1 MSKPRR
7 LRRGAGYGA
16 CADDAGFG
24 EAPQQALSRGPRRRE
39 SGKCVH
45 TCPACHYALPRKR
58 VHFQGTR
65 FLCIGARQRGKI
77 VVSSNTTI
85 VDKNTPPTCGC
96 RNRRRQRL

>member
-1 MSKPRR
+1 MSKPCR

-45 TCPACHYALPRKR
+45 TCPACRYALPRKQ
-58 VHFQGTR
+58 VHFWEALFLYGSGALAPLFSDRGT
-65 FLCIGARQRGKI
+65 FAR
-77 VVSSNTTI
+77 
-85 VDKNTPPTCGC
+85 
-96 RNRRRQRL
+96 